1 MKKKTNLKLPHKWTI
16 FSVTANGTFMSTLS
30 AGIVTIALPTMAQ
43 EFQVEIDDIQLVV
56 SFYLLILTCLLPVF
70 GKLSDMYSRKWM
82 YLGGFI
88 VFGIGALLAALS
100 NSLPMMLFARGVQG
114 VGSSAMMAISQAIIT
129 RVFHGS
135 SRGKAFGAL
144 GAVVACGGLTGPIIG
159 GALIEWWG
167 WKSIF
172 WLTIPIC
179 IIGVWRGI
187 YIIPRFHA
195 LTQEH
200 LDRHGTI
207 YYVITCFSFLYA
219 ISTGAAAGWGSTK
232 ILTCF
237 LIALIFGWLFFR
249 REKTSPHPFL
259 GLQIFK
265 IPAIAYGLIVAMLG
279 YTTLFTNSVL
289 LPFYLTEI
297 MHMDPIKIGLLML
310 PFPIMLALTSTI
322 SGALCARWPAR
333 IITTVGFVFLV
344 IATLMFAFI
353 GNNPSISYIIL
364 AQIIMGT
371 GSGTFQIPN
380 NTTVLSAAPK
390 KHLGVVSSLNALA
403 RNLGMILGT
412 TLSVAVYTFVR
423 QTALAQGVA
432 NEPAFIYGYMA
443 ALLFGTLCAL
453 AGGILSAKR

>member
-1 MKKKTNLKLPHKWTI
+1 
-16 FSVTANGTFMSTLS
+16 MSTLS

-43 EFQVEIDDIQLVV
+43 EFHVDIDDIQLVV
-56 SFYLLILTCLLPVF
+56 SFYLLILTCLLPIF

-88 VFGIGALLAALS
+88 TFGVGALLAALS
-100 NSLPMMLFARGVQG
+100 NSLPMMLFARGIQG

-129 RVFHGS
+129 QVFHGP

-159 GALIEWWG
+159 GPLIEWWG
-167 WKSIF
+167 WKSVF

-187 YIIPRFHA
+187 YIIPRFRA
-195 LTQEH
+195 LMHEH
-200 LDRHGTI
+200 LDRHGAV
-207 YYVITCFSFLYA
+207 YYVITCFAFLYA
-219 ISTGAAAGWGSTK
+219 LSTGAASGWGSVK

-237 LIALIFGWLFFR
+237 LLALIFGWLFFR
-249 REKTSPHPFL
+249 REKISPHPFL

-265 IPAIAYGLIVAMLG
+265 IPAISYGLAVGVLG

-289 LPFYLTEI
+289 LPFYLTNI

-333 IITTVGFVFLV
+333 IITTIGFVFLV
-344 IATLMFAFI
+344 FATLMFACI

-364 AQIIMGT
+364 AQLIMGT

-390 KHLGVVSSLNALA
+390 EHLGVVSSVNALA
-403 RNLGMILGT
+403 RNVGMILGT
-412 TLSVAVYTFVR
+412 VLSVAVYTLV
-423 QTALAQGVA
+423 QQIATSHAVSAKQ
-432 NEPAFIYGYMA
+432 AFIYGYMA
-443 ALLFGTLCAL
+443 ALLFGAVCAVV
-453 AGGILSAKR
+453 GGILSAKRA